1 MGWKGAAGYVATNKM
16 ANRSGRGQAGSLGA
30 GKFTGMMSYTELAE
44 KITSWNF
51 SPRDPQ
57 LFKLLD
63 DVSREEDEDGR
74 GLLSCIV
81 VHKVG
86 DMEPGTG
93 FYDLA
98 VELGRSGDKLGLW
111 VNELH
116 KVHAAWERE
125 KLRKGL

>member
-1 MGWKGAAGYVATNKM
+1 MLQQTKWRTAKEEAKQILAERA
-16 ANRSGRGQAGSLGA
+16 SLR
-30 GKFTGMMSYTELAE
+30 GMMSYTELAE

-63 DVSREEDEDGR
+63 DVSREENEDGR

-98 VELGRSGDKLGLW
+98 VQLGRSGDKLGLW

-116 KVHAAWERE
+116 KVHAVWERE